1 MKSIQIYLSTPFF
14 FMPFNLQNNGFLM
27 LPDLSLSAK
36 LLNSFKTKKPEKSK
50 KKFF

>member
-1 MKSIQIYLSTPFF
+1 
-14 FMPFNLQNNGFLM
+14 MPFNLQNNGFLM

-50 KKFF
+50 KKFFKEEEKKTVHQCD